1 MIIEKSEIAK
11 ELKKLKSLTPSNK
24 TDEVNGVLFK
34 DNMLV
39 ANNFEMTATAKLPV
53 DTDEAFVIPMKAI
66 ELMINL
72 FFVEETPERITEEV
86 INSIID
92 FYRCGK
98 QETRKQKAVRRT
110 VKNKKKVY
118 DFECDDAYV
127 YAAFVSAYNIDLNE
141 IDYLHWWKFK
151 ALFNGL
157 PSDCEFVKIMG
168 YRATDT
174 TAIKDNKERSR
185 ILKLQALYALP
196 EHLTVEEKAA
206 RIGAVLGG
214 GIK

>member
-1 MIIEKSEIAK
+1 MTETANILIDELPQTVTIDNK
-11 ELKKLKSLTPSNK
+11 EFPISTNFRTFIL
-24 TDEVNGVLFK
+24 
-34 DNMLV
+34 
-39 ANNFEMTATAKLPV
+39 FEMLLSDNSLSDRRKM
-53 DTDEAFVIPMKAI
+53 E
-66 ELMINL
+66 EMINL

-118 DFECDDAYV
+118 DFECDDAYI

-174 TAIKDNKERSR
+174 AAIKDNKERSR

>member
-1 MIIEKSEIAK
+1 MTETANILIDELPQTVTIDNK
-11 ELKKLKSLTPSNK
+11 EFPISTNFRTFIL
-24 TDEVNGVLFK
+24 
-34 DNMLV
+34 
-39 ANNFEMTATAKLPV
+39 FEMLLSDNSLSDRRKM
-53 DTDEAFVIPMKAI
+53 E
-66 ELMINL
+66 EMINL

-118 DFECDDAYV
+118 DFECDDAYI

>member
-1 MIIEKSEIAK
+1 MTETANILIDELPQTVTIDNK
-11 ELKKLKSLTPSNK
+11 EFPISTNFRTFIL
-24 TDEVNGVLFK
+24 
-34 DNMLV
+34 
-39 ANNFEMTATAKLPV
+39 FEMLLSDNSLSDRRKM
-53 DTDEAFVIPMKAI
+53 E
-66 ELMINL
+66 EMINL
-72 FFVEETPERITEEV
+72 FFVEETPERITEDV

-118 DFECDDAYV
+118 DFECDDAYI

>member
-1 MIIEKSEIAK
+1 MTETANILIDELPQTVTIDNK
-11 ELKKLKSLTPSNK
+11 EFPISTNFRTFIL
-24 TDEVNGVLFK
+24 
-34 DNMLV
+34 
-39 ANNFEMTATAKLPV
+39 FEMLLSDNSLSDRRKM
-53 DTDEAFVIPMKAI
+53 E
-66 ELMINL
+66 EMINL

-98 QETRKQKAVRRT
+98 QVTRKQKAVRRT

-118 DFECDDAYV
+118 DFECDDAYI

>member
-1 MIIEKSEIAK
+1 MTETANILIDELPQTVTIDNK
-11 ELKKLKSLTPSNK
+11 EFPISTNFRTFIL
-24 TDEVNGVLFK
+24 
-34 DNMLV
+34 
-39 ANNFEMTATAKLPV
+39 FEMLLSDNSLSDRRKM
-53 DTDEAFVIPMKAI
+53 E
-66 ELMINL
+66 EMINL

-118 DFECDDAYV
+118 DFECDDAYI

-168 YRATDT
+168 YRATDAT
-174 TAIKDNKERSR
+174 SIKDNKERNR

>member
-1 MIIEKSEIAK
+1 MTETANILIDELPQTVTIDNK
-11 ELKKLKSLTPSNK
+11 EFPISTNFRTFIL
-24 TDEVNGVLFK
+24 
-34 DNMLV
+34 
-39 ANNFEMTATAKLPV
+39 FEMLLSDNSLSDRRKM
-53 DTDEAFVIPMKAI
+53 E
-66 ELMINL
+66 EMINL
-72 FFVEETPERITEEV
+72 FFVEETPERITEDV

-118 DFECDDAYV
+118 DFECDDAYI

-168 YRATDT
+168 YRAADT

>member
-1 MIIEKSEIAK
+1 MTETANILIDELPQTVTIDNK
-11 ELKKLKSLTPSNK
+11 EFPISTNFRTFIL
-24 TDEVNGVLFK
+24 
-34 DNMLV
+34 
-39 ANNFEMTATAKLPV
+39 FEMLLS
-53 DTDEAFVIPMKAI
+53 DNSLSDRRRME
-66 ELMINL
+66 EMINL

-118 DFECDDAYV
+118 DFECDDAYI

-174 TAIKDNKERSR
+174 TAIKDNKERNR

>member
-1 MIIEKSEIAK
+1 MTETANILIDELPQTVTIDNK
-11 ELKKLKSLTPSNK
+11 EFPISTNFRTFIL
-24 TDEVNGVLFK
+24 
-34 DNMLV
+34 
-39 ANNFEMTATAKLPV
+39 FEMLLSDNSLSDRRKM
-53 DTDEAFVIPMKAI
+53 E
-66 ELMINL
+66 EMINL
-72 FFVEETPERITEEV
+72 FFVEETPERITEDV

-118 DFECDDAYV
+118 DFECDDAYI

-174 TAIKDNKERSR
+174 TAIKDNKERNR
-185 ILKLQALYALP
+185 ILKLQALYTLP

-206 RIGAVLGG
+206 KIGAVLGG

>member
-1 MIIEKSEIAK
+1 MTETANILIDELPQTVTIDNK
-11 ELKKLKSLTPSNK
+11 EFPISTNFRTFIL
-24 TDEVNGVLFK
+24 
-34 DNMLV
+34 
-39 ANNFEMTATAKLPV
+39 FEMLLSDNSLSDRRKM
-53 DTDEAFVIPMKAI
+53 E
-66 ELMINL
+66 EMINL

-118 DFECDDAYV
+118 DFECDDAYI

-174 TAIKDNKERSR
+174 TAIKDNKERNR

>member
-1 MIIEKSEIAK
+1 MTETANILIDELPQTVTIDNKEFPISTNFRTFILFEI
-11 ELKKLKSLTPSNK
+11 LLSDNSLSDRRK
-24 TDEVNGVLFK
+24 ME
-34 DNMLV
+34 
-39 ANNFEMTATAKLPV
+39 E
-53 DTDEAFVIPMKAI
+53 
-66 ELMINL
+66 MINL

-118 DFECDDAYV
+118 DFECDDAYI

>member
-1 MIIEKSEIAK
+1 MTETANILIDELPQTVTIDNK
-11 ELKKLKSLTPSNK
+11 EFPISTNFRTFIL
-24 TDEVNGVLFK
+24 
-34 DNMLV
+34 
-39 ANNFEMTATAKLPV
+39 FEMLLSDNSLSDRRKM
-53 DTDEAFVIPMKAI
+53 E
-66 ELMINL
+66 EMINL

-118 DFECDDAYV
+118 DFECDDAYI

-168 YRATDT
+168 YRAADT

>member
-1 MIIEKSEIAK
+1 MTETANILIDELPQTVTIDNK
-11 ELKKLKSLTPSNK
+11 EFPISTNFRTFIL
-24 TDEVNGVLFK
+24 
-34 DNMLV
+34 
-39 ANNFEMTATAKLPV
+39 FEMLLSDNSLSDRRKM
-53 DTDEAFVIPMKAI
+53 E
-66 ELMINL
+66 EMINL
-72 FFVEETPERITEEV
+72 FFVEETPERITEDV

-118 DFECDDAYV
+118 DFECDDAYI

-174 TAIKDNKERSR
+174 TAIKDNKERNR

>member
-1 MIIEKSEIAK
+1 MTETANILIDELPQTVTIDNK
-11 ELKKLKSLTPSNK
+11 EFPISTNFRTFIL
-24 TDEVNGVLFK
+24 
-34 DNMLV
+34 
-39 ANNFEMTATAKLPV
+39 FEMLLSDNSLSDRRKM
-53 DTDEAFVIPMKAI
+53 EEM
-66 ELMINL
+66 MNL

-118 DFECDDAYV
+118 DFECDDAYI